1 MPLATPHN
9 AVTAAIADKIKHIH
23 FQKESKYIFLPTISI
38 LPLCSQSAQLFQ
50 PLATRAEAWQAIPGV
65 SAWVM
70 TTVRRGYTLQLA
82 RRPPHF
88 HSVLATTVRSEH
100 TQVLGAEVMN
110 LLEKGA
116 IEKGATRCMDAALS
130 PLRQMGI
137 RILNYLDDWLILAQ
151 LQTVW
156 TSHKTLLL
164 SYLDCLG
171 LRQSKYLPSSG
182 LPVHSKLSRKFTQKE
197 GCHDK
202 RFQQGSGSAVRVQTD
217 LGSGLHINY
226 QEMLA
231 VCQACQFFLP
241 DIRGHHV
248 LVRSDSRYMV

>member
-1 MPLATPHN
+1 MFL
-9 AVTAAIADKIKHIH
+9 VTAAIADKIKHIH
-23 FQKESKYIFLPTISI
+23 FQKESKNLFLPTISI

-50 PLATRAEAWQAIPGV
+50 PLATRAEAWQAIPDV

-70 TTVRRGYTLQLA
+70 TTVRRGYSLQFT

-88 HSVLATTVRSEH
+88 RSVLTTTVRSEH

-151 LQTVW
+151 LQTV
-156 TSHKTLLL
+156 
-164 SYLDCLG
+164 
-171 LRQSKYLPSSG
+171 
-182 LPVHSKLSRKFTQKE
+182 
-197 GCHDK
+197 
-202 RFQQGSGSAVRVQTD
+202 
-217 LGSGLHINY
+217 
-226 QEMLA
+226 
-231 VCQACQFFLP
+231 
-241 DIRGHHV
+241 
-248 LVRSDSRYMV
+248 